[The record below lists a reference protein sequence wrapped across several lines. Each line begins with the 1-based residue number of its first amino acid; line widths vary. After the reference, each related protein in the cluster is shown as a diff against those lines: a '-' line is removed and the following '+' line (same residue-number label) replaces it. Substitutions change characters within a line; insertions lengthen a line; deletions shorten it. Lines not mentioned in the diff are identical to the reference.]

1 MKDNEEMLFSD
12 SESQDIKDMEN
23 KREKATTGDSESEE
37 FQDVATDETAG
48 LKTQVADLENRLMRV
63 YADLDNLRR
72 RSRMEKEELSTYAN
86 SKLITEMLPVVDNLA
101 LALQAAAGK
110 EDDELVKGVDM
121 VFKQF
126 LSVLEKSGVTM
137 INPVGEAFDPNRHEA
152 VLSESVEGTEA
163 GIVLQVLRTGYQ
175 LGDRVL
181 RPAMVKVSGE
191 RI

>member
-1 MKDNEEMLFSD
+1 MKDNEEMPLSD
-12 SESQDIKDMEN
+12 SETQEANNMQKNHVDATASSDTEASNDIVKDEADDL
-23 KREKATTGDSESEE
+23 KA
-37 FQDVATDETAG
+37 
-48 LKTQVADLENRLMRV
+48 QVTDLENRLVRV

-72 RSRMEKEELSTYAN
+72 RSRIEKEELSTYAN

-110 EDDELVKGVDM
+110 EDDDLVKGVDM

-126 LSVLEKSGVTM
+126 LGILEKSGVTM

-152 VLSESVEGTEA
+152 VLSEPAEGTEA
-163 GIVLQVLRTGYQ
+163 GVVLQVLRTGYL

-181 RPAMVKVSGE
+181 RPAMVKVSG
-191 RI
+191 

>member
-137 INPVGEAFDPNRHEA
+137 INPVGETFDPNRHEA

>member
-1 MKDNEEMLFSD
+1 MKDSEETPLAKSEEANEMSQDRDEDVSPSENEERID
-12 SESQDIKDMEN
+12 AAK
-23 KREKATTGDSESEE
+23 GDE
-37 FQDVATDETAG
+37 AG
-48 LKTQVADLENRLMRV
+48 GLRAQVTDLENRLMRV

-72 RSRMEKEELSTYAN
+72 RNRIEKEELSTYAN
-86 SKLITEMLPVVDNLA
+86 SKLITELLPIVDNLA

-110 EDDELVKGVDM
+110 EDDDLVKGVDM

-152 VLSESVEGTEA
+152 VLSEPVEGTEA
-163 GIVLQVLRTGYQ
+163 GVVLLVLRTGYQ

-181 RPAMVKVSGE
+181 RPAMVKVSG
-191 RI
+191 